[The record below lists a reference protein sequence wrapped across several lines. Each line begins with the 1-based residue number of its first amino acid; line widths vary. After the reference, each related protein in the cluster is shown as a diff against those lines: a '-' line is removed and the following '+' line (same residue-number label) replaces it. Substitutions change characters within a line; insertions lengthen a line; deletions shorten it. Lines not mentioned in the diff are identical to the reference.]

1 MLNNYVITL
10 ADLHSLITMLYYGYR
25 EEGEK

>member
-25 EEGEK
+25 EEGKK